1 MNLAKVLSLVAFTL
15 AMLAPGGTAQAQE
28 ERSVVVAVLPYGT
41 TVEEIGATPELVP
54 GIVSAGLG
62 GVPFTQTLLDISQ
75 GNRVNEALYDGEL
88 PPLRIDDGRVPPSA
102 WARVV
107 ERAEAAPADV
117 IPGLLASSLI
127 AAGVDVTA
135 EDAVGLPALIGVDRE
150 GEIAVADVGSC
161 APSCGSGLSLIDAS
175 ADELPQIV
183 AGLDLEGADVLI
195 ALAAGARGEQQLLPI
210 GIAGEGFDGDLTS
223 SSTRT
228 DGLVTTSDLAPT
240 ILGAFGVRIPD
251 EVNGS
256 EITSGDQRDPAEV
269 ADLQDRLDERPSRDT
284 VVLLPFAIWLLAA
297 VLASLAWRGRGARV
311 ALRLLGLA
319 VASGPLLLLVA
330 AAFDAGAAA
339 SALLFGVGSLA
350 VAAIVGRLVPGFG
363 AFALAGGATVA
374 AYAVDVVVGSPLT
387 AYSVLGPNPG
397 YGVRFFGIGN
407 ELEAI
412 LAPLALIATGAG
424 LAATGRTGRTAALW
438 FAGVALLAAAAFA
451 PGRFG
456 ADVGAA
462 IVLGV
467 GGASAVALSLG
478 LDRRRTALLVVGAGV
493 AGLVALLVVDQLLG
507 GAHLSRTVLGAGE
520 ASDLIDVLERRVD
533 LMLDTFTD
541 PVYPEL
547 LVIAAAL
554 LIAGFARRDAVLGWF
569 GDGPAR
575 AGFLGALAGV
585 LVGTVANDSGSVLL
599 VLGTI
604 CLATSAG
611 FFWASQASESARES
625 PNGG

>member
-1 MNLAKVLSLVAFTL
+1 M
-15 AMLAPGGTAQAQE
+15 
-28 ERSVVVAVLPYGT
+28 VVAVLPYGT

-102 WARVV
+102 WKRVV
-107 ERAEAAPADV
+107 ARAEAAPADV
-117 IPGLLASSLI
+117 IPGLLASSLM

-161 APSCGSGLSLIDAS
+161 SPSCGSGLSLIDAS
-175 ADELPQIV
+175 AEELPQIV
-183 AGLDLEGADVLI
+183 AGLDLEGGDVLI

-240 ILGAFGVRIPD
+240 ILEAFGVRVPD

-297 VLASLAWRGRGARV
+297 ALASLAWRGRGARV

-319 VASGPLLLLVA
+319 VASGPLLLLLA
-330 AAFDAGAAA
+330 AAFDAGAAT

-350 VAAIVGRLVPGFG
+350 VASIVGRLVPGFG
-363 AFALAGGATVA
+363 AFALAGGATVT

-412 LAPLALIATGAG
+412 LTPLALIATGAG
-424 LAATGRTGRTAALW
+424 LAATGRTGRTAAVW

-467 GGASAVALSLG
+467 GGASRRCSLARPRSPPRGSARRRRRSRRARRPARGRPAARWRAPEPHRARRRRGERPHRRPRAQGRPDARHFHRPG
-478 LDRRRTALLVVGAGV
+478 LPGAAGHRGGAPDRRIRAPRSGPRLVRRRSCAGAASSGPWRASSSAPSPTIPAPCCSFWARSAWRRAPDSSGRPRRRKPHENPPTGANRTRL
-493 AGLVALLVVDQLLG
+493 
-507 GAHLSRTVLGAGE
+507 
-520 ASDLIDVLERRVD
+520 
-533 LMLDTFTD
+533 
-541 PVYPEL
+541 
-547 LVIAAAL
+547 
-554 LIAGFARRDAVLGWF
+554 RDARG
-569 GDGPAR
+569 
-575 AGFLGALAGV
+575 
-585 LVGTVANDSGSVLL
+585 
-599 VLGTI
+599 
-604 CLATSAG
+604 
-611 FFWASQASESARES
+611 
-625 PNGG
+625 